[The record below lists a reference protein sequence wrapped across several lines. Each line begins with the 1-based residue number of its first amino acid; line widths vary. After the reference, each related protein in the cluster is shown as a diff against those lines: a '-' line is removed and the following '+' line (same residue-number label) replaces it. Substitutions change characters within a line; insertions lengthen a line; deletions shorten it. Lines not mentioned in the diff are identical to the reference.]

1 MDKYLLTN
9 RLSKIT
15 YKLTFKAPKV
25 LIRPL
30 FKLNIKINVNSC
42 TRVLFYIY
50 FCDNFN
56 NKILTF
62 SHINMTIRTG
72 EKRFLT
78 CVLLAMFLLMAPS
91 VKAQQVTVSNNLLY
105 DALLTPNL
113 RVGLRLSPHW
123 SMGVTG
129 GYRPWP
135 TSDQVST
142 KWRHLLVSPDV
153 RYWTDSVNVHHFFG
167 VNLIYSHYNLANLK
181 FPFGLYKG
189 FRHERREGDLGALGA
204 FYGYSWPLGRYW
216 NLEALI
222 GAVVG
227 YAKYDRY
234 ACGQC
239 GTKIGDDNRWF
250 VLPQAAINIV
260 YNIPGRP
267 AKKLPHVEMPPVI
280 DTTTTTPQP
289 PVIETVKVDT
299 IPIVPKERDIDI
311 LLRNEPI
318 LAHVSDYKAY
328 DRSQVLRRDKA
339 ALFVYFPMSKS
350 EILPDWRDNKQTL
363 DRIMDVTEKMMAN
376 NEAKI
381 CKIQIVG
388 LASWDGYQ
396 SFNERVAKERAY
408 ALKKYIQERLPIG
421 DDMFDLA
428 YGGENWADFRDQ
440 LQEDVDRLSGD
451 AKQAALVNQ
460 LQQVLNI
467 IDTEPNLGRREQ
479 KIRKLR
485 GGRTYEYLKEHYI
498 ADQRNVGY
506 LRVYYDFIENNQ

>member
-1 MDKYLLTN
+1 
-9 RLSKIT
+9 
-15 YKLTFKAPKV
+15 
-25 LIRPL
+25 
-30 FKLNIKINVNSC
+30 
-42 TRVLFYIY
+42 
-50 FCDNFN
+50 
-56 NKILTF
+56 
-62 SHINMTIRTG
+62 MTIGTK
-72 EKRFLT
+72 EKGFLT
-78 CVLLAMFLLMAPS
+78 SMLLAMMLLMTPS

-135 TSDQVST
+135 TSDNVST

-204 FYGYSWPLGRYW
+204 FYGYSWPLGRHW

-234 ACGQC
+234 ACGKC

-250 VLPQAAINIV
+250 VLPQAGINIV

-267 AKKLPHVEMPPVI
+267 AKKVPQVVIPPII
-280 DTTTTTPQP
+280 DTIQTVQP
-289 PVIETVKVDT
+289 PIIETVPVDT
-299 IPIVPKERDIDI
+299 VPAPPKERNIDI
-311 LLRNEPI
+311 LLRTEPI
-318 LAHVSDYKAY
+318 LAHISDYKPY

-363 DRIMDVTEKMMAN
+363 DRIMDVTEKMMADKDS
-376 NEAKI
+376 KI

-408 ALKKYIQERLPIG
+408 SLKKYIQERMPLG
-421 DDMFDLA
+421 DDMFELNF
-428 YGGENWADFRDQ
+428 GGEDWADFRDQ
-440 LQEDVDRLSGD
+440 LQEEVDGLSGD
-451 AKQAALVNQ
+451 AKQTALAKQ
-460 LQQVLNI
+460 LQQVLDI

-485 GGRTYEYLKEHYI
+485 GGRTYEYLKKHHLT
-498 ADQRNVGY
+498 DQRNAGY
-506 LRVYYDFIENNQ
+506 LRVYFDYVDN